1 MRALSA
7 LVIFLLLV
15 AAAAFVGAQFEPGEW
30 YAALR
35 KPPLN
40 PPNWLFAPV
49 WSLLYLGIAVAGW
62 LVWRTGRG
70 VRVPLALW
78 SGQLVLN
85 ATWSPLFFGLHR
97 PGLALLD
104 LGLLLVLVVSTTVA
118 FFRVRPLAGALLVP
132 YAVWVGFATYL
143 NGGVW
148 YLNR

>member
-1 MRALSA
+1 MQSFGAFL
-7 LVIFLLLV
+7 IFLLLV
-15 AAAAFVGAQFEPGEW
+15 ASAAFVGTQFEPGEW
-30 YAALR
+30 YASLR

-62 LVWRTGRG
+62 LVWGTRRG

-78 SGQLVLN
+78 SGQLVVN

-104 LGLLLVLVVSTTVA
+104 LALLLVLVVSTTVA
-118 FFRVRPLAGALLVP
+118 FFRVRLLAGALFVP